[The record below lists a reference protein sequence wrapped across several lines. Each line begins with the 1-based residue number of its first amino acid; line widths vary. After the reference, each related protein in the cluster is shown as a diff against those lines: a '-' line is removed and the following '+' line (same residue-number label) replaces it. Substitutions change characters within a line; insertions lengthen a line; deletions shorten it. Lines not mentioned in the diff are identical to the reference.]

1 MELQLP
7 DRRFQF
13 RQALTNWL
21 LSDTLPDSTR
31 AKIQGTIQWF
41 DSGSRGLLPPDH
53 WFSNHDIQYVLDTEW
68 DVALWTQLG
77 TNGLLSIALL
87 AHCNNMIISPGLIYN
102 STCSPTDSKVA
113 SPAPISP
120 RGIAHPWSALSSR
133 WRFSP

>member
-41 DSGSRGLLPPDH
+41 DSGSRGLLSPQH
-53 WFSNHDIQYVLDTEW
+53 WFSNNDIQYVLDTDW

-77 TNGLLSIALL
+77 
-87 AHCNNMIISPGLIYN
+87 
-102 STCSPTDSKVA
+102 
-113 SPAPISP
+113 APN
-120 RGIAHPWSALSSR
+120 WED
-133 WRFSP
+133 